1 MKYRTMSRLNTRLL
15 ALGASGVAALGVAL
29 WVRYGLVE
37 PQGMAL
43 LCAQASGASCRVR
56 DTAIALFTQQRLGY
70 LSLAAAL
77 LALLP
82 RLRPL
87 AWIGWLVGL
96 AGLALYCFEPS
107 APALL
112 LALLVLAR
120 PAPAN
125 SRQSAS
131 QA

>member
-1 MKYRTMSRLNTRLL
+1 MSRLNTRILT
-15 ALGASGVAALGVAL
+15 LGASGVAALGVAL

-43 LCAQASGASCRVR
+43 LCAQAGDASCRVR

-77 LALLP
+77 LSLLP
-82 RLRPL
+82 WLRPF
-87 AWIGWLVGL
+87 AWIGWIAGI
-96 AGLALYCFEPS
+96 AGLVLYCFEPS
-107 APALL
+107 APAVL

-120 PAPAN
+120 PASAS
-125 SRQSAS
+125 SRQSSS